1 MSNDWFNM
9 LYQVLLGENRGPRFG
24 SFVALYGIEPT
35 RKLIAD
41 ALSGE
46 LVKTQGALTHA

>member
-1 MSNDWFNM
+1 
-9 LYQVLLGENRGPRFG
+9 VLLGENRGPRFG
-24 SFVALYGIEPT
+24 SFIALYGIEPT

-46 LVKTQGALTHA
+46 LARKESAALSHA

>member
-1 MSNDWFNM
+1 M

-46 LVKTQGALTHA
+46 LVRKESAALAHA